1 VSDPR
6 AERSRQA
13 LRSAFN
19 AMVVATPYAQ
29 IRVHAIVAAAGV
41 SRSTFYELFASKD
54 ALLQDVLVG
63 PFAILADCIDDQGGP
78 APVLALLEHF
88 WDTREQGR
96 AFLDGALYRRTQ
108 AVLARLLL
116 ERIRSRRLRLLLPDE
131 LAATTLAALQ
141 LSILR
146 SWLRHGRADQRA
158 TIADA
163 LRRATHQALRAPG
176 PSIAASD

>member
-1 VSDPR
+1 MSDPR

-29 IRVHAIVAAAGV
+29 IRVHAIAAAAGV

-63 PFAILADCIDDQGGP
+63 PFSILADCVDDQAGP

-108 AVLARLLL
+108 GVLARLLL
-116 ERIRSRRLRLLLPDE
+116 ERIRSRRQRLLLPDE

-146 SWLRHGRADQRA
+146 SWLRHGRADQRTTVA
-158 TIADA
+158 EA
-163 LRRATHQALRAPG
+163 LRRSTHQALRAP
-176 PSIAASD
+176 PA